1 MHNTLKIMILPLT
14 AALAGCSQQR
24 PAVTFPPGTLPVR
37 YEASTRHTTCLVAC
51 VAMAANY
58 LIGERVYTETNIAQA
73 LKNANE
79 DETST
84 AALKAYLESEGLYL
98 LTLSGEMD
106 GKPPTSIRYWVQTRR
121 YPAICVINGHEND
134 PRFNHAVVV
143 TGIGPK
149 SETDLSD
156 TVHYL
161 DPSDG
166 RPLQA
171 VSVAEFETLWARG
184 QHAMMIVVAPPR
196 EAASGPAGN

>member
-1 MHNTLKIMILPLT
+1 MRNLLVFMGLPLAV
-14 AALAGCSQQR
+14 AAIGCSQTR
-24 PAVTFPPGTLPVR
+24 PPVTFPPGTLPVR
-37 YEASTRHTTCLVAC
+37 YEASTRHTTCLVAS

-58 LIGERVYTETNIAQA
+58 LLGERVYTEANIAQA
-73 LKNANE
+73 LKNE
-79 DETST
+79 GKDETST
-84 AALKAYLESEGLYL
+84 ADLKAYLESKGLYL
-98 LTLSGEMD
+98 LTLSGQMD

-121 YPAICVINGHEND
+121 YPVICVINSQEND

-149 SETDLSD
+149 SETELSD

-166 RPLQA
+166 QPLHS
-171 VSVAEFETLWARG
+171 VPVAEFETLWARG